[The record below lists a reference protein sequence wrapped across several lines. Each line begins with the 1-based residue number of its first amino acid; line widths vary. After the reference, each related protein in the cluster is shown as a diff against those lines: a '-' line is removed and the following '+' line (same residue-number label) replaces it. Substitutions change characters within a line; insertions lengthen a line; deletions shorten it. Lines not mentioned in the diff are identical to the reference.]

1 MNFEKELILLISSKS
16 SIIYIITH
24 EEQRLEQAL
33 NFISQKIFAK
43 SIYSW
48 DFINGYICN
57 PNQNNKALKNPIEAL
72 KIIENNQTTT
82 PKIFLLKD
90 YHCYLNDSSIIRK
103 LKNMAIVLKKTNNY
117 IIISSNSNQIPDS
130 LHEYINIIHFPL
142 PNNKEILTEIKKIF
156 TVANINNKEYIT
168 ILSNAYKGFSINKIK
183 ESLSRILISQIS
195 ITQSIQQIEHEKRKI
210 IQQTNILDFYPSK
223 YKLEEIGGLYNLKDW
238 LKKRQHAFSE
248 QAQAYGLNPP
258 KGLLLVGIQGTGKS
272 LSAKAISQE
281 WKIPLLKLDVGKIFA
296 SLMGESEI
304 RMRQAIDIAEKCA
317 PCILWI
323 DEIDKAFNKTISN
336 NDNNTSNR
344 VLGSLL
350 TWLAEK
356 RNNVFVVATT
366 NTLSGLPTEII
377 RKGRFDEIFF
387 LDLPKYQE
395 RIQILTIHLKKVRPL
410 TWFKYDIEYLSKITN
425 QFSGAEI
432 EQAINDAMYHS
443 FYEKRE
449 FTTQDIINS
458 INQIV
463 PISFID
469 NKKISKLQEWAYSGK
484 IRIA

>member
-1 MNFEKELILLISSKS
+1 MTFEKELILLISSKS
-16 SIIYIITH
+16 SIIYIISD
-24 EEQRLEQAL
+24 EEQRLEYAL
-33 NFISQKIFAK
+33 NLISEKIFTK

-48 DFINGYICN
+48 DFINGYISN
-57 PNQNNKALKNPIEAL
+57 PNHNKKAFKNPIEAL
-72 KIIENNQTTT
+72 EVIENHQSNT
-82 PKIFLLKD
+82 PNFFLLKD
-90 YHCYLNDSSIIRK
+90 YHYFLNDSSVMRK
-103 LKNMAIVLKKTNNY
+103 IKNMAAVLKNTNNY
-117 IIISSNSNQIPDS
+117 IIISANSNQIPHS
-130 LHEYINIIHFPL
+130 LYEYINVIYFPL
-142 PNNKEILTEIKKIF
+142 PNHKEIMVEIKKICQI
-156 TVANINNKEYIT
+156 AQINNIEYIT
-168 ILSNAYKGFSINKIK
+168 TLSNAYKGFSINKIK
-183 ESLSRILISQIS
+183 ESLSRIIISQIS
-195 ITQSIQQIEHEKRKI
+195 IDKSIKQIENEKRNI

-238 LKKRQHAFSE
+238 LKKRQSSFSE
-248 QAQAYGLNPP
+248 QAQTYGLNNP
-258 KGLLLVGIQGTGKS
+258 KGLLLVGVQGTGKS

-281 WKIPLLKLDVGKIFA
+281 WKIPLLKLDIGKIFA

-304 RMRQAIDIAEKCA
+304 RIRQAIEMSEKCA

-323 DEIDKAFNKTISN
+323 DEIDKAFNK
-336 NDNNTSNR
+336 NTSQNDSNTNSR

-356 RNNVFVVATT
+356 RTNVFVVATT
-366 NTLSGLPTEII
+366 NTLLGLPTEII

-410 TWFKYDIEYLSKITN
+410 TWFKYDIEYLSKITHT
-425 QFSGAEI
+425 FSGAEI
-432 EQAINDAMYHS
+432 EQCIIDAMYNS

-449 FTTQDIINS
+449 FTTQDIVHS

-463 PISFID
+463 PIAFID
-469 NKKISKLQEWAYSGK
+469 EKNILRLQEWAYSGK